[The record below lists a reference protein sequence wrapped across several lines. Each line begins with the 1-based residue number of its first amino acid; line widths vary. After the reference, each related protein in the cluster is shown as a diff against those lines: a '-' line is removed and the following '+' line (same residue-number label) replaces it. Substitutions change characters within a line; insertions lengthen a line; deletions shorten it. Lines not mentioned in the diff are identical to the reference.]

1 MLLTEDQTLNT
12 SDSYSNSH
20 QLFVED
26 TISESELDDLLD
38 SYVYEDFEGF
48 QGGIQ
53 DEKWLQQLET
63 DWQCIASDY
72 SVQYKRMSEH
82 YHSLHTNNLA
92 IDLNREKNIGEY
104 KIVDITRCSYEVHE
118 GQYIRVSVNAKL
130 VYQSRNGKKETPIAL
145 DG

>member
-1 MLLTEDQTLNT
+1 MLLTDAQVQDTTDTFEE
-12 SDSYSNSH
+12 SH
-20 QLFVED
+20 QIVIQD
-26 TISESELDDLLD
+26 TIAESDLDDMLD

-53 DEKWLQQLET
+53 DEQWLQQLQA
-63 DWQCIASDY
+63 DWQCVASDY
-72 SVQYKRMSEH
+72 SVQYKLMSEH

-92 IDLNREKNIGEY
+92 IDLNRQKDVGEY

-130 VYQSRNGKKETPIAL
+130 VFQKKQ
-145 DG
+145 